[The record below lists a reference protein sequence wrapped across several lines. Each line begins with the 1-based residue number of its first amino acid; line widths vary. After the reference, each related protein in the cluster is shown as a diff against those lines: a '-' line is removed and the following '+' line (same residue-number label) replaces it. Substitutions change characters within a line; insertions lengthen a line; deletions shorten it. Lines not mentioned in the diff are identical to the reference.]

1 MLKIDIAFRLNDI
14 DFTFKADVKRGE
26 VYTFNAGEPILA
38 DKLFWV
44 LCGLDKNY
52 KGTIEGE
59 GICFNAS
66 TFNNVLAL
74 GDRTMFIRGSV
85 ERNIYKALRVRA
97 GRKTALQRTQEV
109 IGLYNLQKLAKLN
122 IKLLEDEELLTV
134 ALARA
139 HFRKIGLLVYKK
151 LGNNAEFDFTK
162 FADSYILVIS

>member
-1 MLKIDIAFRLNDI
+1 MLTIDISFKLNDI
-14 DFTFKADVKRGE
+14 DFNFKTEVKRGE

-52 KGTIEGE
+52 EGEVKGE
-59 GICFNAS
+59 GICFNPS

-74 GDRTMFIRGSV
+74 GDKTMFIRGSV

-97 GRKTALQRTQEV
+97 KPKIAKVRTQEV
-109 IGLYNLQKLAKLN
+109 IELYKLKKLAKLN
-122 IKLLEDEELLTV
+122 IKLLEDGELMTV

-139 HFRKIGLLVYKK
+139 HFRQIGLVVLKK
-151 LGNNAEFDFTK
+151 LQDTQIDFTK
-162 FADSYILVIS
+162 FGDAYIIIIT